1 MYGYINLGVIS
12 LLAIFKA
19 KGIDEV
25 TERLTDLMVI
35 ITMGSVVSLVV
46 EYLFGFKALDFSNW
60 VNELSLQI
68 CRWSCICYPML
79 P

>member
-12 LLAIFKA
+12 LLVIFKA

-46 EYLFGFKALDFSNW
+46 EYLRF
-60 VNELSLQI
+60 Q
-68 CRWSCICYPML
+68 
-79 P
+79 

>member
-12 LLAIFKA
+12 LLVIFKA

-68 CRWSCICYPML
+68 CRWSCICHPML